1 MASVLDR
8 LLGTPVSRSRQR
20 DEIALHLRFRSADS
34 LRLTLVD
41 NISHMTE
48 KSGAL
53 LAAQAIFIVVDTYG
67 IDHGWS
73 RTVVLISVVSLI
85 LAALLLMLNLRSVYL
100 SPPQAGV
107 DHSKL
112 EHDALVQLAQLLGL
126 RGARFNVALYL
137 TFFSVILLGF
147 GAFEGALAS

>member
-1 MASVLDR
+1 MSKPAAPALATALASRTGFYYGWIVL
-8 LLGTPVSRSRQR
+8 
-20 DEIALHLRFRSADS
+20 
-34 LRLTLVD
+34 
-41 NISHMTE
+41 
-48 KSGAL
+48 GAL
-53 LAAQAIFIVVDTYG
+53 CCAGFARQGPAVATLSIFVEPLTREF
-67 IDHGWS
+67 GWS